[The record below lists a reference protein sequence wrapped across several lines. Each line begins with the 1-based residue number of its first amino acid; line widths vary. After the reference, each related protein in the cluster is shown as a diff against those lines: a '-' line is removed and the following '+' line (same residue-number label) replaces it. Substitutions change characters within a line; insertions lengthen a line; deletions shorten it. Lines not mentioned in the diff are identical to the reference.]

1 MPDGSS
7 NAIPISVR
15 LPADIVEKLDKVAAI
30 MERPRSWV
38 ILDAVREYLADEGQ
52 EMLDIQAGIEEADRG
67 EGIPFE
73 DVLAEME
80 EKIKRAKA
88 KRRRPNAA
96 PRFTLEKLF
105 AGRSPENWRREYAG
119 AYDWGPDVGREVV
132 EE

>member
-38 ILDAVREYLADEGQ
+38 ILDAIREYLADEGQ
-52 EMLDIQAGIEEADRG
+52 EVLDIQASIEELDRG

-73 DVLAEME
+73 QVLEEMRRRVEEAE
-80 EKIKRAKA
+80 IKAKA
-88 KRRRPNAA
+88 AKDTAR
-96 PRFTLEKLF
+96 
-105 AGRSPENWRREYAG
+105 
-119 AYDWGPDVGREVV
+119 
-132 EE
+132 

>member
-67 EGIPFE
+67 ETVPFE
-73 DVLAEME
+73 DVLAEMA
-80 EKIKRAKA
+80 EKIRHAQA
-88 KRRRPNAA
+88 KRRRRAA
-96 PRFTLEKLF
+96 RRFTLEELF
-105 AGRSPENWRREYAG
+105 AGKSPQEWREDYAG
-119 AYDWGPDVGREVV
+119 AYDWGPDLGREIV